1 MVSPVSALPVSMSE
15 NDTRPDLAPGDSV
28 MDRED
33 DDPDEAIVVWQPD
46 DRTIADWSYENDGE
60 TITTAEEN
68 PEYPEDEPLAVV
80 VFRTALENDWP
91 DWENVDAG
99 ALYEGTAERGITQYG
114 FPESRLEPIHPGQL
128 EAQWLDGLADRLGD
142 AGWDVTREPTE
153 LVVEQYDEQYRVTA
167 DGTVEGDGRYRGP
180 LETLVEK
187 EQD

>member
-1 MVSPVSALPVSMSE
+1 MSE

-28 MDRED
+28 VDRED
-33 DDPDEAIVVWQPD
+33 EDPDEAIVVWRPD
-46 DRTIADWSYENDGE
+46 DRTIADWSYEADGE

-91 DWENVDAG
+91 DWENADAG

-114 FPESRLEPIHPGQL
+114 FPETRLEPIQPGEL
-128 EAQWLDGLADRLGD
+128 EAQWLSGLADRLGD

-180 LETLVEK
+180 LETLVGK